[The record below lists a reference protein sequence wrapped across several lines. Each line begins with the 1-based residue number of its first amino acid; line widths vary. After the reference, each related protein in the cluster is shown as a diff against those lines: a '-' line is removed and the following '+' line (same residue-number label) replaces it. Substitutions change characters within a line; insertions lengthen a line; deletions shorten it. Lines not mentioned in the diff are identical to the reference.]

1 MNEVDPKRLAS
12 CFSLQKK
19 GVKRKAD
26 TTTPTPTAILA
37 PGSPASPPGSL
48 EPKAARLPTMRRES
62 GRPIKPP
69 RKDLPDSQQQHQSS
83 KKGKLSEQLK
93 HCNGI
98 LKELLSKK
106 HAAYAWPF
114 YKPVDASA
122 LGLHDYHDI
131 IKHPMDLSTVKVP
144 TAWGRWDAQAVIG
157 TLGSIKQS
165 VTSNG
170 HMAILILGI
179 FYKMV
184 MGQKVKCLIIELVFL
199 GLCMVSFVFRAILLM
214 YV

>member
-1 MNEVDPKRLAS
+1 
-12 CFSLQKK
+12 
-19 GVKRKAD
+19 
-26 TTTPTPTAILA
+26 
-37 PGSPASPPGSL
+37 
-48 EPKAARLPTMRRES
+48 MRRES

-144 TAWGRWDAQAVIG
+144 TAWGRWAAQAG
-157 TLGSIKQS
+157 AGAWGPIKQ
-165 VTSNG
+165 
-170 HMAILILGI
+170 
-179 FYKMV
+179 YP
-184 MGQKVKCLIIELVFL
+184 C
-199 GLCMVSFVFRAILLM
+199 LLM
-214 YV
+214 GTWQFFILCILQSCTKSHTLKSLFFTVKDKCGVREM